1 MDSPWDDAADPQT
14 STDIEWTKISSEF
27 TTVGYRE
34 GITAGKESALQE
46 GFDAGFAT
54 VGAPLG
60 REIGFLRG
68 TASALVAFINSSA
81 CQHPKKDELLA
92 EARAI
97 ATGLA
102 VVRFTDVVPR
112 DLEAEAHAREHLADE
127 DADDDA
133 MDENEDLADKRK
145 MERLEDMLAGLS
157 AEVEAPDKTARP
169 TLDDVHVLEGR
180 LQALNAQLGLV
191 VNRS

>member
-1 MDSPWDDAADPQT
+1 MDSPWDEDPNPE
-14 STDIEWTKISSEF
+14 SSRDIEWTKISSEF

-34 GITAGKESALQE
+34 GITAGKEDALQE
-46 GFDAGFAT
+46 GFDTGFAT

-81 CQHPKKDELLA
+81 CRHPKKDELLA
-92 EARAI
+92 EARAT
-97 ATGLA
+97 AAGLA

-112 DLEAEAHAREHLADE
+112 DLEAEAHAREHLAD
-127 DADDDA
+127 ADEDDA

-157 AEVEAPDKTARP
+157 AQVGAPDKTARP
-169 TLDDVHVLEGR
+169 TLDDVRALEGR